1 MQFNLQICDLA
12 NFTLTQTIQR
22 LLILWSNHRIWRRLM
37 REKLTS
43 LRRSMGVF
51 FRSRKRF
58 GSVFIEREF
67 NNELKQSQTTAWRIR
82 KKRGPPFVRDD
93 VKYQTYCTVWFN
105 LIGCVCLYNTYN
117 RKMHWLQLFFF
128 FNQDFCINLWV
139 HLRKWHSWT
148 RYAYPASTHDFYTY
162 LSLEAFS
169 SSIGGSFVQAAVSD
183 LACGYTSFPPYHTR
197 DTVYPKRKM
206 ENDPLLH
213 VWKNVGENK
222 NNFINE
228 LRSVFCIHFVLHCY
242 ISLWNACHSK
252 GKEKQ
257 TYP

>member
-1 MQFNLQICDLA
+1 MQFNLQIRDLA

-22 LLILWSNHRIWRRLM
+22 LLILWSNHIIWRRLM

-117 RKMHWLQLFFF
+117 RKMHWFQLFFF
-128 FNQDFCINLWV
+128 LI
-139 HLRKWHSWT
+139 KT
-148 RYAYPASTHDFYTY
+148 
-162 LSLEAFS
+162 
-169 SSIGGSFVQAAVSD
+169 FV
-183 LACGYTSFPPYHTR
+183 LICEFIY
-197 DTVYPKRKM
+197 
-206 ENDPLLH
+206 ENDTLGHAMLTQPAHTTFTLIFPLRL
-213 VWKNVGENK
+213 
-222 NNFINE
+222 F
-228 LRSVFCIHFVLHCY
+228 LL
-242 ISLWNACHSK
+242 
-252 GKEKQ
+252 Q
-257 TYP
+257 

>member
-1 MQFNLQICDLA
+1 MNWNNYKQQLGESERREVPRSFEMMWNTKLIAQCDSISLDVCVYII
-12 NFTLTQTIQR
+12 LTTER
-22 LLILWSNHRIWRRLM
+22 CTGSN
-37 REKLTS
+37 
-43 LRRSMGVF
+43 
-51 FRSRKRF
+51 
-58 GSVFIEREF
+58 
-67 NNELKQSQTTAWRIR
+67 
-82 KKRGPPFVRDD
+82 
-93 VKYQTYCTVWFN
+93 
-105 LIGCVCLYNTYN
+105 
-117 RKMHWLQLFFF
+117 FFF
-128 FNQDFCINLWV
+128 FNQDFCIDLWV

>member
-22 LLILWSNHRIWRRLM
+22 LLILWSNHIIWRRLM

-117 RKMHWLQLFFF
+117 RKMHWFQLFFF
-128 FNQDFCINLWV
+128 LI
-139 HLRKWHSWT
+139 KT
-148 RYAYPASTHDFYTY
+148 
-162 LSLEAFS
+162 
-169 SSIGGSFVQAAVSD
+169 FV
-183 LACGYTSFPPYHTR
+183 LICEFIY
-197 DTVYPKRKM
+197 
-206 ENDPLLH
+206 ENDTLGHAMLTQPAHTTFTLIFPLRL
-213 VWKNVGENK
+213 
-222 NNFINE
+222 F
-228 LRSVFCIHFVLHCY
+228 LL
-242 ISLWNACHSK
+242 
-252 GKEKQ
+252 Q
-257 TYP
+257 